1 MTKFKLATLI
11 GTSCL
16 MSLFLFTPAH
26 SNPATV
32 KLTTEPSVAKIAPY
46 EAEST
51 TKQQPVSIS
60 LQAIDPQGQPLKAAK
75 IAVKI
80 LTPPSNQWFTTD
92 FPIIEGKQLL
102 ELTAP
107 APDGKI
113 QFEQMLPIR
122 GNYQVLVNV
131 TPTDTNIAPF
141 QQTLTFSVAENGIKY
156 QNFAILAG
164 ILVAVGATG
173 GWVIGSRQ
181 TTQPGEIAPSNVR
194 LLLSG
199 ATIIAIA
206 SLLYINV
213 SAELAQ
219 SNISESMAHAGKGEA
234 HSHMNHAMGSEAH
247 QQMKQDAPAQSPVAK
262 STLTQS
268 GLKAVLSGD
277 DDSAVGKVAQL
288 RLKVTDAQ
296 TNLPV
301 VTAVQIKAVATEGKW
316 TSFGYQGVT
325 DSNGELNWQSGF
337 FDGVPHLVDV
347 TISPTA
353 NSGKKFA
360 PIKISKELS
369 VEGVAPPLMTR
380 LIVLGYMTGIVATAF
395 FAAFLLRQKQL
406 DLATVL

>member
-16 MSLFLFTPAH
+16 ISLFLSAPAH
-26 SNPATV
+26 SSQATV
-32 KLTTEPSVAKIAPY
+32 KLTTEPSLDKVVPY
-46 EAEST
+46 EAEAT
-51 TKQQPVSIS
+51 TEQKPVSLR
-60 LQAIDPQGQPLKAAK
+60 LQAIDSQGQLLKASK

-80 LTPPSNQWFTTD
+80 LTPPNNPWFTTD

-122 GNYQVLVNV
+122 GNYQVLVSV
-131 TPTDTNIAPF
+131 TPADPSIAPY
-141 QQTLTFSVAENGIKY
+141 QQTLTLPVAENGIKY

-164 ILVAVGATG
+164 ILLAVGAGG

-181 TTQPGEIAPSNVR
+181 PTKPGEIAPSTVR

-199 ATIIAIA
+199 ATVVAIA

-213 SAELAQ
+213 SAEMAQ
-219 SNISESMAHAGKGEA
+219 SGMSESMSHAGKEEA
-234 HSHMNHAMGSEAH
+234 HSHMEHESKE
-247 QQMKQDAPAQSPVAK
+247 KPPETKPSV
-262 STLTQS
+262 TQA
-268 GLKAVLSGD
+268 GIKVVLSGD
-277 DDSAVGKVAQL
+277 DRSAVGKVAQL

-296 TNLPV
+296 TNRPIA
-301 VTAVQIKAVATEGKW
+301 TNVQIKEIATEGNW
-316 TSFGYQGVT
+316 IPFSHQGTT
-325 DSNGELNWQSGF
+325 DSNGQLNWQSGF

-347 TISPTA
+347 TVLPTA
-353 NSGKKFA
+353 DGTKKFA
-360 PIKISKELS
+360 PIKVSKAVD
-369 VEGVAPPLMTR
+369 VEGVAPPFTTR

-395 FAAFLLRQKQL
+395 FAAFILRQKQL
-406 DLATVL
+406 SLATAT

>member
-16 MSLFLFTPAH
+16 MSLFLSAPAH
-26 SNPATV
+26 SSQATV
-32 KLTTEPSVAKIAPY
+32 KLTTEPALDQLLPY
-46 EAEST
+46 EAEAT
-51 TKQQPVSIS
+51 TAQKPVSLS

-80 LTPPSNQWFTTD
+80 LTPPQNQWFTTD

-122 GNYQVLVNV
+122 GDYQILVNV
-131 TPTDTNIAPF
+131 TPLDPNIAPY
-141 QQTLTFSVAENGIKY
+141 QQTLTLPVSENGIKY

-164 ILVAVGATG
+164 ILLAVGATG

-181 TTQPGEIAPSNVR
+181 PPKPGEIAPSTVR

-199 ATIIAIA
+199 ATVAAIA
-206 SLLYINV
+206 SLLYINI
-213 SAELAQ
+213 SAEIAQ
-219 SNISESMAHAGKGEA
+219 SGMSESLSHAGKEEA
-234 HSHMNHAMGSEAH
+234 HSHMAH
-247 QQMKQDAPAQSPVAK
+247 ESKEKPLETKPSV
-262 STLTQS
+262 TQA
-268 GLKAVLSGD
+268 GIKVVLSGD
-277 DDSAVGKVAQL
+277 DNSAVGKVAQL

-296 TNLPV
+296 TNQPI
-301 VTAVQIKAVATEGKW
+301 ASNIQIKAIATEGNW
-316 TSFGYQGVT
+316 TPFSHKGAT
-325 DSNGELNWQSGF
+325 DRNGQLDWQSGF
-337 FDGVPHLVDV
+337 FDGVPHLIDV
-347 TISPTA
+347 TVSPTA
-353 NSGKKFA
+353 DSQKKFA
-360 PIKISKELS
+360 PIKVSKAVD

-395 FAAFLLRQKQL
+395 FAAFLLRRKQL
-406 DLATVL
+406 NSTATA